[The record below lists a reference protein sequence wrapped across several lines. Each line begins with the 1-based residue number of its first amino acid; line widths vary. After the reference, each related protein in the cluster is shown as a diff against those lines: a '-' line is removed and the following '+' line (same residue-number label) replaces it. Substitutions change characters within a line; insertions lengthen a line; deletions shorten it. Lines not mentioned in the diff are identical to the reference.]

1 MRCMAEGTATSSKLL
16 GWVVV
21 AAMVSGA
28 PLGFAQQVGV
38 VPTNPYGPPA
48 CTAGAQPPVRSDD
61 ANLAKTEQ
69 RDALQNSRILLSTDP
84 LPNFG
89 VERYKLLEYGD
100 CTGDSGCYWAD
111 LDAQYRRAETE
122 LDKQLATKKPGDK
135 LAVVMDIDETTLTNY
150 CEMRRDAFGYIARIF
165 NQWEVSP
172 QASMA
177 IPGALRLFTKAHA
190 AGVAVFF
197 ITGRPGIP
205 DYSATPKQPDQA
217 APDPIGPHPTDAD
230 QTEATAKNL
239 EAAGFHGWEGLA
251 LRNGSERTMG
261 TIEYKSEERRR
272 IVQKGYRILMS
283 LGDQWS
289 DLLGD
294 PQADL
299 NIKLPNPFYF
309 IP

>member
-1 MRCMAEGTATSSKLL
+1 MRCTAEATGATATSAKLSAWIIL
-16 GWVVV
+16 
-21 AAMVSGA
+21 AAIATSA
-28 PLGFAQQVGV
+28 AAQQVGV
-38 VPTNPYGPPA
+38 APTNPYGPPA
-48 CTAGAQPPVRSDD
+48 CTATAKPPVKSDD

-69 RDALQNSRILLSTDP
+69 KDALQNSRIILSTDP

-100 CTGDSGCYWAD
+100 CTGDFGCYWAD
-111 LDAQYRRAETE
+111 LDAQYKRAEAE
-122 LDKQLATKKPGDK
+122 LDKQLAAKHPDEK
-135 LAVVMDIDETTLTNY
+135 LAIVMDIDETTLTNY

-177 IPGALRLFTKAHA
+177 IPGALRLFNKARA

-217 APDPIGPHPTDAD
+217 APDPIGPHPSDGD

-239 EAAGFHGWEGLA
+239 EAAGFHGWDGLQ
-251 LRNGSERTMG
+251 LRNGSERTMP
-261 TIEYKSEERRR
+261 TIEFKSTERERIARR
-272 IVQKGYRILMS
+272 GYRIIMS

-294 PQADL
+294 PQADIS
-299 NIKLPNPFYF
+299 IKLPNPFYF